1 MRLFVA
7 LELSPAARDALLQA
21 QEALKKQGRGNFTR
35 RENLHLT
42 LAFIG
47 ETQRL
52 DAARDALRA
61 IQSKAFTLHM
71 EKIGAFDDLI
81 WAGAE
86 LSPPLAALQKEV
98 EHLLRVQGFTLEK
111 RAFRPHITL
120 CRRFAP
126 FGKRDLIAAQHAL
139 GSIKSAVTRVVLME
153 SLRIDGKL
161 VYRSVESKNL

>member
-7 LELSPAARDALLQA
+7 LELSPAAKTALLRS

-35 RENLHLT
+35 EENLHLT

-47 ETQRL
+47 QTDRL
-52 DAARDALRA
+52 DAACEALHA
-61 IQSKAFTLHM
+61 IQGAPFTLRM

-98 EHLLRVQGFTLEK
+98 ERHLRAQGFPLEK

-126 FGKRDLIAAQHAL
+126 FGKRDLAAAEHPVAGL
-139 GSIKSAVTRVVLME
+139 KSPVTRVVLME
-153 SLRIDGKL
+153 SIRIDGKL
-161 VYRSVESKNL
+161 VYRPAETKKL